1 MPFNKHA
8 IVIGVGPGLGA
19 ALVQKCA
26 GEGMKVS
33 AGARDRGRLRKLLDE
48 RGLHEAPALE
58 CDVSDPAS
66 VQSAFND
73 AIADAGVPDLVIFN
87 ASGYARGSI
96 LELTPGQL
104 EAAWRVGCLGGF
116 HVGQAAAKAMI
127 GAGAPGA
134 MVGAGAGTILFT
146 GATASLRGS
155 ANFAPFAIAKFGLR
169 ALAQSMARELGP
181 KGIHV
186 AHVVIDGQIDS
197 PRLREAQ
204 PDRDPHTMLSPD
216 EIAEVYWQLHA
227 QHRTAW
233 THELDLRPAV
243 ERF

>member
-19 ALVQKCA
+19 ALVQKCV

-33 AGARDRGRLRKLLDE
+33 VGARDRDRLRKLLDE

-58 CDVSDPAS
+58 CDVSDPTS

-96 LELTPGQL
+96 LELSPGQL

-116 HVGQAAAKAMI
+116 HVGQAAARAMI

-134 MVGAGAGTILFT
+134 PAGTGTILFT

-186 AHVVIDGQIDS
+186 AHVVIDGQIG
-197 PRLREAQ
+197 EAEGDTKLK
-204 PDRDPHTMLSPD
+204 PAD
-216 EIAEVYWQLHA
+216 IAEAYWSLYRQP
-227 QHRTAW
+227 RSAW
-233 THELDLRPAV
+233 TLEADLRTWV
-243 ERF
+243 EKF

>member
-1 MPFNKHA
+1 MPFNQHA

-26 GEGMKVS
+26 REGMKVS
-33 AGARDRGRLRKLLDE
+33 AGARDRERLRALLDE
-48 RGLHEAPALE
+48 RGLQDVPALR
-58 CDVSDPAS
+58 CDVTDPAS
-66 VQSAFND
+66 VGAAFED
-73 AIADAGVPDLVIFN
+73 ATGDAGVPDLVVFN

-96 LELTPGQL
+96 LDLTPGQL

-116 HVGQAAAKAMI
+116 HVGQAAAKAMVPQ
-127 GAGAPGA
+127 GR
-134 MVGAGAGTILFT
+134 GTILFT

-186 AHVVIDGQIDS
+186 AHVVIDGQIGAAQDDS
-197 PRLREAQ
+197 TLNPADIADAYWSIYRQPR
-204 PDRDPHTMLSPD
+204 S
-216 EIAEVYWQLHA
+216 
-227 QHRTAW
+227 AW
-233 THELDLRPAV
+233 TLEADLRTWV
-243 ERF
+243 EKF

>member
-1 MPFNKHA
+1 MPFNQHA

-19 ALVQKCA
+19 ALVQKCV

-33 AGARDRGRLRKLLDE
+33 AGARDRDRLRKLLDE
-48 RGLHEAPALE
+48 RGLQDVPALR
-58 CDVSDPAS
+58 CDVTDTAS
-66 VQSAFND
+66 VASAFED
-73 AIADAGVPDLVIFN
+73 AIGDGGAPDLVIFN

-96 LELTPGQL
+96 LELAPGQL

-116 HVGQAAAKAMI
+116 IVGQAAAKVMAP
-127 GAGAPGA
+127 AGR
-134 MVGAGAGTILFT
+134 GTILFT

-186 AHVVIDGQIDS
+186 AHVVIDGQIGVADGDTKLKPADIADAYWS
-197 PRLREAQ
+197 IYRQPR
-204 PDRDPHTMLSPD
+204 S
-216 EIAEVYWQLHA
+216 
-227 QHRTAW
+227 AW
-233 THELDLRPAV
+233 TLEADLRTWV
-243 ERF
+243 EKF